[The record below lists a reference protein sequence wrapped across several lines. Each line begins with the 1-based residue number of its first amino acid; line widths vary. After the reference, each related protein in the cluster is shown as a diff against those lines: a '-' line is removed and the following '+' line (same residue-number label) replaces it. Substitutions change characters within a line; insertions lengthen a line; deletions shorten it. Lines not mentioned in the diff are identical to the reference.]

1 MFLLSAV
8 WGLYP
13 LDPGVGS
20 LVGVTLPFKYF
31 QDQTAFSDLVLNL
44 VTLVTHLTRNFQ
56 MTFDTSD
63 PHDSFFSS
71 SAYIRSVLSTSP
83 PPTPRP
89 FPRLLCFGRSVPK
102 LDGDFRMPRSVPGSH
117 PWVLSGLCHHKW
129 QSRKPSCSLLNGFSG
144 FATGTCEA
152 SSSSLSLLFGCSN
165 MSGALSADTGH

>member
-71 SAYIRSVLSTSP
+71 SAYIRSVLSTFP

-117 PWVLSGLCHHKW
+117 PCLGPERFVPPQMAIAQTKLFAAQWVLGICHRYLRSKQQQLVAFVW
-129 QSRKPSCSLLNGFSG
+129 VQ
-144 FATGTCEA
+144 
-152 SSSSLSLLFGCSN
+152 
-165 MSGALSADTGH
+165 